1 MGKKKD
7 KKMRK
12 VELKDLELFRDE
24 LIKSENEVSVEK
36 TETNSEKE
44 KKKKNEIGDKEE
56 PVSFKELKTTVES
69 LKDDN
74 TSGESGKETLSD
86 LNRSLLNKIFNN
98 FGYKIA

>member
-24 LIKSENEVSVEK
+24 LIKNENEVSVEK

-44 KKKKNEIGDKEE
+44 KKKNEVGDEEE

-86 LNRSLLNKIFNN
+86 LNRSILNKIFN
-98 FGYKIA
+98 ILRL